1 MTASSTTDLVLYD
14 LKGEVIQK
22 LDSAGLM
29 HIYSA
34 CISPNARFVAASGFT
49 PDVKVWEVKASKAS
63 GDVEKVKRAFEL
75 TGHTSGIWGFA
86 FNADSTRMATISKDK
101 TWRLYNIDVEF
112 DRGADPVLVSWGAHP
127 FDPETSSDVHV
138 ALSPD
143 AKTLAASCNTDVAVI
158 DITDST
164 VSVLSG

>member
-1 MTASSTTDLVLYD
+1 MSVVFSKK
-14 LKGEVIQK
+14 KGSGIWCFAF
-22 LDSAGLM
+22 DSARTHKKSFKKHPIFLKC
-29 HIYSA
+29 SQL
-34 CISPNARFVAASGFT
+34 CSTPNFIQR
-49 PDVKVWEVKASKAS
+49 
-63 GDVEKVKRAFEL
+63 
-75 TGHTSGIWGFA
+75 SGIWGFA

-127 FDPETSSDVHV
+127 FDPETSSDIHV

-158 DITDST
+158 DVTDST
-164 VSVLSG
+164 TAAVSVLSGVHGEEPVSGQALFLCATFA